1 MVARRSILL
10 PCGLDSNRRLR
21 RRGQRATDAS
31 SQVPS
36 RRRSSGSKRSNGSS
50 ASAAMRLGRTSGSR
64 TLGPAV
70 PSCSV
75 DVVAGGRVDQG
86 SVGRQQICCRREAPC
101 RPRACGGPGAA
112 GARRDP
118 WHRRVRRSRTPLR
131 TPHRNAPRSSIR
143 LTKVSR
149 AAQYSAEVVSGTS
162 CRSACTK
169 LAWPLADTVTPA
181 PRRRAT
187 RAAANAARS
196 TPRNSN
202 GVVMGR

>member
-10 PCGLDSNRRLR
+10 PCALGSNRRLR
-21 RRGQRATDAS
+21 LRGQRATDAS
-31 SQVPS
+31 SHVPS

-50 ASAAMRLGRTSGSR
+50 ASAARRLGSTSGSR
-64 TLGPAV
+64 TFGPAV
-70 PSCSV
+70 SSCSV

-86 SVGRQQICCRREAPC
+86 SDWAPADLLPV
-101 RPRACGGPGAA
+101 RSTVPAAGVRGPGSGKSALGPLAPSGWAEPKTAA
-112 GARRDP
+112 NTASKP
-118 WHRRVRRSRTPLR
+118 
-131 TPHRNAPRSSIR
+131 ARSSIR
-143 LTKVSR
+143 LTNVSR

-162 CRSACTK
+162 WRSACTK
-169 LAWPLADTVTPA
+169 LVWPLADTHTPT

-202 GVVMGR
+202 GVFTGR